1 MNKPLDL
8 SLPEF
13 ITNKAELTK
22 RLKQETSGEVM
33 TDIASRGRYATDA
46 SIYQAMPVAVLVPK
60 TIEDIATAI
69 QIAADLCVPVLPR
82 GGGTSQCGQT
92 TGAALVIDNTKYF
105 RKLLHTDLEKATA
118 VVEPGMVLDHL
129 NAALKPHGL
138 WYPVDVS
145 TAGQATIG
153 GMAGNNSCGSRSIA
167 YGNMVHN
174 VLGIDAWLANG
185 QVANFGIYA
194 NSSGAAKQLGDFVKD
209 LANKMQPEIEAHFP
223 KVLRRVAGYNLD
235 IFHPQSELPYTQDGS
250 VNLAHLLVGSEGTLA
265 YFKSLELKLAP
276 LAQHKVLGVV
286 NFANFF
292 KAMDSAQHIVKLG
305 PTAVELV
312 DRTMIDLARH
322 NPSFKKTIETA
333 LIDACVQTPEAIL
346 LVEFSGESH
355 APLLEKLKSLQSL
368 MGDLG
373 LPGSVVAMPDAS
385 LQKNL
390 WEVRKAGLNIMMS
403 LKGDGKPVSF
413 IEDCAVPLESLAE
426 YTQAL
431 TDVFSKY
438 GSRGTWYAHASV
450 GTLHVRPILDMRRD
464 GAQKMRAV
472 AEEASTLVRKYKG
485 AYSGEH
491 GDGLCRGEWISWQ
504 FGQKITEALGE
515 IKHAFDPNGLFNPG
529 KIINPPK
536 MDDAS
541 NFRYP
546 PSYKVIPLQP
556 ALDWSAWNVQNNPV
570 TEETSAPGT
579 GGDPAMGLAKAVEMC
594 NNNGHCRKFDAEVMC
609 PSYRVTRDEKHLTRG
624 RANTL
629 RLALSNQLDLKDD
642 GSSASS
648 PLGSDAIKEVM
659 ELCVSCKA
667 CRRECPT
674 GVDMAKMKIEFLSAY
689 NKRVGHTM
697 RDLAVAYLPKYAPFI
712 SSIPGLPALLNLRNH
727 IAPIAKLQEWAMGI
741 SAQRSLPIWKAKTF
755 WSDQSANASYQFTPE
770 ELSTVD
776 VNGNKGVVLMADT
789 FNAYFEDENL
799 QAALAV
805 LKAAGYRVHIPQK
818 SLDTKTVQASS
829 TPNTCFKEF
838 CCGRTYLAVGMV
850 DKAKASL
857 DELVNHLAPFAEK
870 DIPIIGL
877 EPSCLFTLKDEA
889 LVMGFGKRAI
899 TVSKQAQLLE
909 EFLANEARTG
919 RLKLQLKPS
928 MRPVLFHGHC
938 HQKSFAAVTPALEV
952 LKLIPNTEPKL
963 IEASCCGMAGSFG
976 YESEHIE
983 VSKQMAEANLLPAIR
998 KAPDS
1003 WVVADGTS
1011 CRHQIADC
1019 SHREAVHIAKIL
1031 AAHL

>member
-8 SLPEF
+8 PLPEF
-13 ITNKAELTK
+13 VANKAELAK
-22 RLKQETSGEVM
+22 RLRQETSGEVM
-33 TDIASRGRYATDA
+33 TDMASRGRYATDA
-46 SIYQAMPVAVLVPK
+46 SIYQAMPVAVFVPK
-60 TIEDIATAI
+60 TAEDIATAI
-69 QIAADLCVPVLPR
+69 QIAADLGVPVLPR

-92 TGAALVIDNTKYF
+92 TGTALVIDNTKYF
-105 RKLLHTDLEKATA
+105 RKLLHADPEKATA
-118 VVEPGMVLDHL
+118 VVEPGIVLDHL

-174 VLGIDAWLANG
+174 VLGSDAWLANG
-185 QVANFGIYA
+185 QVASFGNYA
-194 NSSGAAKQLGDFVKD
+194 NSSGAAKQLGDFVKS
-209 LANKMQPEIEAHFP
+209 LANTLQPEIEAHFP

-235 IFHPQSELPYTQDGS
+235 VFHPQSERPYTQDGS

-276 LAQHKVLGVV
+276 LPQHKVLGVV
-286 NFANFF
+286 NFASFF

-333 LIDACVQTPEAIL
+333 LIDASGPTPEAIL
-346 LVEFSGESH
+346 LVEFSGEAH

-373 LPGSVVAMPDAS
+373 LPGSVVAMPDAG

-472 AEEASTLVRKYKG
+472 AEEASALVRKYKG

-504 FGQKITEALGE
+504 FGPKITEALAE
-515 IKHAFDPNGLFNPG
+515 IKHEFDPNGLFNPG
-529 KIINPPK
+529 KIVNPPK

-541 NFRYP
+541 NFRFP

-629 RLALSNQLDLKDD
+629 RLALSNQLDIQDE
-642 GSSASS
+642 SS

-689 NKRVGHTM
+689 KKRVGHTM
-697 RDLAVAYLPKYAPFI
+697 RDLAVAYLPKYAPII

-727 IAPIAKLQEWAMGI
+727 MAPLAKLQEWVMGI

-755 WSDQSANASYQFTPE
+755 WSNQGAIAPYQFTPA
-770 ELSTVD
+770 ELSTAG
-776 VNGNKGVVLMADT
+776 VNGNKGVVLLADT

-818 SLDTKTVQASS
+818 SLEKQKTPAGSN
-829 TPNTCFKEF
+829 NTCSKEF
-838 CCGRTYLAVGMV
+838 CCGRTYLAAGMV

-870 DIPIIGL
+870 GVPIIGL

-889 LVMGFGKRAI
+889 LVMGFGERAV
-899 TVSKQAQLLE
+899 TVSKHVQLLE
-909 EFLANEARTG
+909 EFLASEAKSG
-919 RLKLQLKPS
+919 KLQLQLKPAS
-928 MRPVLFHGHC
+928 RPVLFHGHC
-938 HQKSFAAVTPALEV
+938 HQKSFAAVTPAIEL
-952 LKLIPNTEPKL
+952 LKLIPNAEPKL
-963 IEASCCGMAGSFG
+963 IESSCCGMAGSFG
-976 YESEHIE
+976 YEAEHIE
-983 VSKQMAEANLLPAIR
+983 VSKQMAEASLLPAIR

-1011 CRHQIADC
+1011 CRHQIADGTQ
-1019 SHREAVHIAKIL
+1019 RDAVHIAKIL

>member
-8 SLPEF
+8 PEF
-13 ITNKAELTK
+13 VANKAELAK
-22 RLKQETSGEVM
+22 RLKQETTGEVL

-46 SIYQAMPVAVLVPK
+46 SIYQAMPVAVFVPK
-60 TIEDIATAI
+60 TAEDIATAI
-69 QIAADLCVPVLPR
+69 QIAADLEIPVLPR

-92 TGAALVIDNTKYF
+92 TGTALVIDNTKYF
-105 RKLLHTDLEKATA
+105 RKLLHADPEKATA
-118 VVEPGMVLDHL
+118 IVEPGIVLDHL

-185 QVANFGIYA
+185 QVASFGNYA
-194 NSSGAAKQLGDFVKD
+194 LSSGAAKQLGDFVKG
-209 LANKMQPEIEAHFP
+209 LASKLQPEIEAHFP

-235 IFHPQSELPYTQDGS
+235 VFHPQSELPYTQDGS

-276 LAQHKVLGVV
+276 LPQHKVLGVV
-286 NFANFF
+286 NFASFF

-333 LIDACVQTPEAIL
+333 LIDASGPTPEAIL
-346 LVEFSGESH
+346 LVEFSGEAH

-373 LPGSVVAMPDAS
+373 LPGSVVAMPDAG

-472 AEEASTLVRKYKG
+472 AEEASALVRKYKG

-491 GDGLCRGEWISWQ
+491 GDGICRGEWISWQ
-504 FGQKITEALGE
+504 FGPKITEALGE
-515 IKHAFDPNGLFNPG
+515 IKRAFDPNGLFNPG
-529 KIINPPK
+529 KIVNPPK

-541 NFRYP
+541 NFRFP
-546 PSYKVIPLQP
+546 PSYKVIPLIP

-570 TEETSAPGT
+570 TEQTSPPGT

-629 RLALSNQLDLKDD
+629 RLALSNQLDIQD
-642 GSSASS
+642 GSS
-648 PLGSDAIKEVM
+648 PLASDAIKEVM

-689 NKRVGHTM
+689 KKRVGHSM
-697 RDLAVAYLPKYAPFI
+697 RDLAVAYLPKYAPMI
-712 SSIPGLPALLNLRNH
+712 SNIPGLPALLNIRNS
-727 IAPIAKLQEWAMGI
+727 IPMIAKLQEWLMGI
-741 SAQRSLPIWKAKTF
+741 SAQRSLPIWKVKNF
-755 WSDQSANASYQFTPE
+755 WTNQQVNAAYQFTAA
-770 ELSTVD
+770 ELAQVD
-776 VNGNKGVVLMADT
+776 SNGNKGVVLLADT

-799 QAALAV
+799 RAALQV

-818 SLDTKTVQASS
+818 SKTETKSV
-829 TPNTCFKEF
+829 NTCSKEF
-838 CCGRTYLAVGMV
+838 CCGRTYLAAGMV

-857 DELVNHLAPFAEK
+857 DELVNHLAPFAEMGV
-870 DIPIIGL
+870 PIIGL

-889 LVMGFGKRAI
+889 LVMGFGERAVS
-899 TVSKQAQLLE
+899 VSKHAQLLE
-909 EFLANEARTG
+909 EFLANEAKVG
-919 RLKLQLKPS
+919 KLKLPLKS
-928 MRPVLFHGHC
+928 ATRPVLFHGHC
-938 HQKSFAAVTPALEV
+938 HQKSFAAVTPALEL
-952 LKLIPNTEPKL
+952 LKLIPNAEPKL
-963 IEASCCGMAGSFG
+963 IESSCCGMAGSFG
-976 YESEHIE
+976 YEAEHID
-983 VSKQMAEANLLPAIR
+983 VSKQMAEASLLPAIR
-998 KAPDS
+998 KSPDS

-1011 CRHQIADC
+1011 CRHQIADGTQ
-1019 SHREAVHIAKIL
+1019 REAVHIAKIL